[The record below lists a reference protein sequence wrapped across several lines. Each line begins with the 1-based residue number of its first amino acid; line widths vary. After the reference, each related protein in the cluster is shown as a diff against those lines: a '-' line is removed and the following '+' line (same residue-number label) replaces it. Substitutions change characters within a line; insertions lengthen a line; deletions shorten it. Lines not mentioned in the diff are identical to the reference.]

1 MKENSDNIRESSIQ
15 GIMKRVK
22 AKGIEVVVY
31 EPLLKVNSFFGSKII
46 SNINVFKEVSDLII
60 CNRYNKDLDDCKKK
74 VFTRDIFGE
83 N

>member
-1 MKENSDNIRESSIQ
+1 
-15 GIMKRVK
+15 
-22 AKGIEVVVY
+22 
-31 EPLLKVNSFFGSKII
+31 VNSFFGSKII